1 MMPTYP
7 QLLSPTYE
15 PHVYSASW
23 QKQYVA
29 QFFTL
34 ESGEKNGNSATYRCR
49 LHPEAPVFKAHFPG
63 FPVLPGVLTLK
74 MVVDAINASQFF
86 STQTLTVQSIG
97 NAKYLAV
104 VNPQETQE
112 VEISVT
118 LKAEKNADEPAV
130 FQFKATVQ
138 NGETRFATFSFSC
151 TAADFITVGVEENE
165 VCAVI
170 PTYQNAKTLLKV
182 VADVHRVV
190 DTVFVVDDGSNDG
203 TAALLDKATGN
214 ERPEKV
220 LTHPKNCGKG
230 AALKTGLTYARQQGF
245 RYAVTVDAD
254 GQHRADDIP
263 ALLKA
268 VEEEPDA
275 LAIGS
280 RGLQHENMPAKSTF
294 ANRFSN
300 FWFALQTLQR
310 LPDTQ
315 SGLRVYPL
323 RCLHGLRWMSARYE
337 AELTLLVFSAWAGV
351 KLLPVPV
358 SVYYPPRDQRVTH
371 FRPGRDFT
379 RISVLNTLLCFLMV
393 VYGWPRIFADRLQG
407 VSKACFVSRELFT
420 LTSCQIW

>member
-1 MMPTYP
+1 MSLTSI
-7 QLLSPTYE
+7 L
-15 PHVYSASW
+15 PHGK
-23 QKQYVA
+23 KQYVA

-112 VEISVT
+112 VEISVA

-190 DTVFVVDDGSNDG
+190 DTVIVVDDGSNDG
-203 TAALLDKATGN
+203 TAALLDKATDN

-220 LTHPKNCGKG
+220 LTHPKNYGKG

-323 RCLHGLRWMSARYE
+323 RRLHGLRWMSARYE

-393 VYGWPRIFADRLQG
+393 VYGWPRIFCRQIARG
-407 VSKACFVSRELFT
+407 VKGVFRK
-420 LTSCQIW
+420 

>member
-1 MMPTYP
+1 MSLTSI
-7 QLLSPTYE
+7 L
-15 PHVYSASW
+15 PHGK
-23 QKQYVA
+23 KQYVA

-34 ESGEKNGNSATYRCR
+34 EAGEKNGNSATYRCH

-112 VEISVT
+112 MEISVA

-130 FQFKATVQ
+130 LQFKATVQ

-151 TAADFITVGVEENE
+151 TAADFMMVGVEENE

-182 VADVHRVV
+182 VTDVHRVV

-351 KLLPVPV
+351 KLLPIPV

-393 VYGWPRIFADRLQG
+393 VYGWPRIFCRQIARG
-407 VSKACFVSRELFT
+407 VKGVFRK
-420 LTSCQIW
+420 

>member
-1 MMPTYP
+1 MSLTSI
-7 QLLSPTYE
+7 L
-15 PHVYSASW
+15 PHGK
-23 QKQYVA
+23 KQYVA

-49 LHPEAPVFKAHFPG
+49 LHPEAPVFKVHFPG
-63 FPVLPGVLTLK
+63 FPILPGVLTLK

-112 VEISVT
+112 VEISVA

-151 TAADFITVGVEENE
+151 TAADFMTVGVEENE

-323 RCLHGLRWMSARYE
+323 RRLHGLRWMSARYE

-393 VYGWPRIFADRLQG
+393 VYGWPRIFCRQIARG
-407 VSKACFVSRELFT
+407 VKGVFCK
-420 LTSCQIW
+420 

>member
-1 MMPTYP
+1 MSLTSI
-7 QLLSPTYE
+7 L
-15 PHVYSASW
+15 PHGK
-23 QKQYVA
+23 KQYVA

-34 ESGEKNGNSATYRCR
+34 EAGEKNGNSATYRCR

-112 VEISVT
+112 VEISVA

-315 SGLRVYPL
+315 SGLRIYPL

-393 VYGWPRIFADRLQG
+393 VYGWPSIFCRQIARG
-407 VSKACFVSRELFT
+407 VKGVFRK
-420 LTSCQIW
+420 

>member
-1 MMPTYP
+1 MSLTSI
-7 QLLSPTYE
+7 L
-15 PHVYSASW
+15 PHGK
-23 QKQYVA
+23 KQYVA

-263 ALLKA
+263 ALLQA

-323 RCLHGLRWMSARYE
+323 RRLHGLRWMSARYE

-393 VYGWPRIFADRLQG
+393 VYGWPRIFCRQIARG
-407 VSKACFVSRELFT
+407 VIGVFRK
-420 LTSCQIW
+420 

>member
-1 MMPTYP
+1 MSLTSI
-7 QLLSPTYE
+7 L
-15 PHVYSASW
+15 PHGK
-23 QKQYVA
+23 KQYVA

-86 STQTLTVQSIG
+86 SMQTLTVQSIG

-112 VEISVT
+112 VEISVA

-170 PTYQNAKTLLKV
+170 PTYQNAKTLLQV

-190 DTVFVVDDGSNDG
+190 DTVFVVDDGSTDG

-323 RCLHGLRWMSARYE
+323 RRLHGLRWMSARYE

-393 VYGWPRIFADRLQG
+393 VYGWPRIFCRQIARG
-407 VSKACFVSRELFT
+407 VKGVFRK
-420 LTSCQIW
+420 

>member
-1 MMPTYP
+1 MSLTSI
-7 QLLSPTYE
+7 L
-15 PHVYSASW
+15 PHGK
-23 QKQYVA
+23 KQYVA

-34 ESGEKNGNSATYRCR
+34 EAGEKNGNSATYRCR

-86 STQTLTVQSIG
+86 STQTLMVQSIG

-112 VEISVT
+112 VEISVA

-151 TAADFITVGVEENE
+151 TAADFMTVDVEENE
-165 VCAVI
+165 ACAVI

-323 RCLHGLRWMSARYE
+323 RRLHGLRWMSTRYE

-393 VYGWPRIFADRLQG
+393 VYGWPRIFCRQIARG
-407 VSKACFVSRELFT
+407 VKGVFCK
-420 LTSCQIW
+420 

>member
-1 MMPTYP
+1 MSLTSI
-7 QLLSPTYE
+7 L
-15 PHVYSASW
+15 PHGK
-23 QKQYVA
+23 KQYVA

-34 ESGEKNGNSATYRCR
+34 EAGEKNGNSATYRCR
-49 LHPEAPVFKAHFPG
+49 IHPEAPVFKAHFPG

-86 STQTLTVQSIG
+86 SMQTLTVQSIG

-112 VEISVT
+112 VEISVA
-118 LKAEKNADEPAV
+118 LKAEKNADKPAV

-138 NGETRFATFSFSC
+138 NSETRFATFSFSC

-170 PTYQNAKTLLKV
+170 PTYQNAKTLLQV

-323 RCLHGLRWMSARYE
+323 RRLHGLRWMSARYE

-393 VYGWPRIFADRLQG
+393 VYGWPRIFCRQIARG
-407 VSKACFVSRELFT
+407 VKGVFRK
-420 LTSCQIW
+420 

>member
-1 MMPTYP
+1 MSLTSI
-7 QLLSPTYE
+7 L
-15 PHVYSASW
+15 PHGK
-23 QKQYVA
+23 KQYVA

-63 FPVLPGVLTLK
+63 FPILPGVLTLK

-112 VEISVT
+112 VEISVA

-190 DTVFVVDDGSNDG
+190 DTVIVVDDGSNDG

-315 SGLRVYPL
+315 SGLRIYPL
-323 RCLHGLRWMSARYE
+323 RRLHGLRWMSARYE

-393 VYGWPRIFADRLQG
+393 VYGWPRIFCRQIARG
-407 VSKACFVSRELFT
+407 VKGVFRK
-420 LTSCQIW
+420 

>member
-1 MMPTYP
+1 MSLTSI
-7 QLLSPTYE
+7 L
-15 PHVYSASW
+15 PHGK
-23 QKQYVA
+23 KQYVA

-112 VEISVT
+112 VEISVA

-214 ERPEKV
+214 ERPKKV

-323 RCLHGLRWMSARYE
+323 RRLHGLRWMSARYE

-393 VYGWPRIFADRLQG
+393 VYGWPRIFCRQIARG
-407 VSKACFVSRELFT
+407 VKGVFCK
-420 LTSCQIW
+420 

>member
-1 MMPTYP
+1 MSLTSI
-7 QLLSPTYE
+7 L
-15 PHVYSASW
+15 PHGK
-23 QKQYVA
+23 KQYVA

-112 VEISVT
+112 VEISVA
-118 LKAEKNADEPAV
+118 LKAEKNADELTV
-130 FQFKATVQ
+130 FQFKTTVQ

-203 TAALLDKATGN
+203 TAALLDKATDN

-323 RCLHGLRWMSARYE
+323 RRLHGLRWMSARYE

-393 VYGWPRIFADRLQG
+393 VYGWPRIFCRQIARG
-407 VSKACFVSRELFT
+407 VKGVFRK
-420 LTSCQIW
+420 

>member
-1 MMPTYP
+1 MSLTSI
-7 QLLSPTYE
+7 L
-15 PHVYSASW
+15 PHGK
-23 QKQYVA
+23 KQYVA

-34 ESGEKNGNSATYRCR
+34 EAGEKNGNSATYRCR

-112 VEISVT
+112 VEISVA

-315 SGLRVYPL
+315 SGLRIYPL
-323 RCLHGLRWMSARYE
+323 RRLHGLRWMSARYE

-393 VYGWPRIFADRLQG
+393 VYGWPRIFCRQIARG
-407 VSKACFVSRELFT
+407 VIGVFRK
-420 LTSCQIW
+420 

>member
-1 MMPTYP
+1 MSLTSI
-7 QLLSPTYE
+7 L
-15 PHVYSASW
+15 PHGK
-23 QKQYVA
+23 KQYVA

-112 VEISVT
+112 VEISVA

-268 VEEEPDA
+268 VEEEPDG

-323 RCLHGLRWMSARYE
+323 RRLHGLRWMSARYE

-379 RISVLNTLLCFLMV
+379 RISVLNTLLCLLMV
-393 VYGWPRIFADRLQG
+393 VYGWPRIFCRQIARG
-407 VSKACFVSRELFT
+407 VKGVFRK
-420 LTSCQIW
+420 

>member
-1 MMPTYP
+1 MSLTSI
-7 QLLSPTYE
+7 L
-15 PHVYSASW
+15 PHGK
-23 QKQYVA
+23 KQYVA

-112 VEISVT
+112 VEISVA
-118 LKAEKNADEPAV
+118 LKAEKNADELTV

-170 PTYQNAKTLLKV
+170 PTYQNTKTLLKV

-263 ALLKA
+263 TLLKA

-323 RCLHGLRWMSARYE
+323 RRLHGLRWMSARYE

-393 VYGWPRIFADRLQG
+393 VYGWPRIFCRQIARG
-407 VSKACFVSRELFT
+407 VKGVFRK
-420 LTSCQIW
+420 

>member
-1 MMPTYP
+1 MSLTSI
-7 QLLSPTYE
+7 L
-15 PHVYSASW
+15 PHGK
-23 QKQYVA
+23 KQYVA

-112 VEISVT
+112 VEISVA
-118 LKAEKNADEPAV
+118 LKAEKNADELTV

-203 TAALLDKATGN
+203 TAALLDKTTGN

-254 GQHRADDIP
+254 GQHRANDIP

-275 LAIGS
+275 LVIGS

-323 RCLHGLRWMSARYE
+323 RRLHGLRWMSARYE

-393 VYGWPRIFADRLQG
+393 VYGWPRIFCRQIARG
-407 VSKACFVSRELFT
+407 VKGVFRK
-420 LTSCQIW
+420 

>member
-1 MMPTYP
+1 MSLTSI
-7 QLLSPTYE
+7 L
-15 PHVYSASW
+15 PHGK
-23 QKQYVA
+23 KQYVA

-34 ESGEKNGNSATYRCR
+34 EAGEKNGNSATYRCR

-112 VEISVT
+112 VEISVA
-118 LKAEKNADEPAV
+118 LKAEKNADKPAV

-214 ERPEKV
+214 EHPEKV

-245 RYAVTVDAD
+245 RYAVTMDAD

-393 VYGWPRIFADRLQG
+393 VYGWPRIFCRQIARG
-407 VSKACFVSRELFT
+407 VKGVFRK
-420 LTSCQIW
+420 

>member
-1 MMPTYP
+1 MSLTSI
-7 QLLSPTYE
+7 L
-15 PHVYSASW
+15 PHGK
-23 QKQYVA
+23 KQYVA

-112 VEISVT
+112 VEISVA

-130 FQFKATVQ
+130 FQFKASVQ

-190 DTVFVVDDGSNDG
+190 DTVFVVDDGSKDG
-203 TAALLDKATGN
+203 TAALLDKATGS

-323 RCLHGLRWMSARYE
+323 RRLHGLRWMSARYE

-393 VYGWPRIFADRLQG
+393 VYGWPRILCRQIARG
-407 VSKACFVSRELFT
+407 VKGVFRK
-420 LTSCQIW
+420 

>member
-1 MMPTYP
+1 MSLTSI
-7 QLLSPTYE
+7 L
-15 PHVYSASW
+15 PHGK
-23 QKQYVA
+23 KQYVA

-74 MVVDAINASQFF
+74 MVVDAINASQSF
-86 STQTLTVQSIG
+86 STKTLTVQSIG

-112 VEISVT
+112 VEISVA

-151 TAADFITVGVEENE
+151 TAADFMTVGVEENE

-323 RCLHGLRWMSARYE
+323 QRLHGLRWMSARYE

-393 VYGWPRIFADRLQG
+393 VYGWPRIFCRQIARG
-407 VSKACFVSRELFT
+407 VKGVFCK
-420 LTSCQIW
+420 

>member
-1 MMPTYP
+1 MSLTSI
-7 QLLSPTYE
+7 L
-15 PHVYSASW
+15 PHGK
-23 QKQYVA
+23 KQYVA

-34 ESGEKNGNSATYRCR
+34 ESGERNGNSATYRCR

-112 VEISVT
+112 VEISVA

-151 TAADFITVGVEENE
+151 TAANFITVGVEENE

-323 RCLHGLRWMSARYE
+323 RRLHGLRWMSARYE

-393 VYGWPRIFADRLQG
+393 VYGWPRIFCRQIARG
-407 VSKACFVSRELFT
+407 VKGVFCK
-420 LTSCQIW
+420 

>member
-1 MMPTYP
+1 MSLTSI
-7 QLLSPTYE
+7 L
-15 PHVYSASW
+15 PHGK
-23 QKQYVA
+23 KQYVA

-34 ESGEKNGNSATYRCR
+34 EAGEKNGNSATYRCR

-86 STQTLTVQSIG
+86 STQMLTVQSIG

-112 VEISVT
+112 VEISVA

-230 AALKTGLTYARQQGF
+230 AALKTGLTFAHQQGF

-315 SGLRVYPL
+315 SGLRIYPL
-323 RCLHGLRWMSARYE
+323 RRLHGLRWMSARYE
-337 AELTLLVFSAWAGV
+337 AELILLVFSAWAGV

-393 VYGWPRIFADRLQG
+393 VYGWPRIFCRQIARG
-407 VSKACFVSRELFT
+407 VKGVFRK
-420 LTSCQIW
+420 

>member
-1 MMPTYP
+1 MSLTSI
-7 QLLSPTYE
+7 L
-15 PHVYSASW
+15 PHGK
-23 QKQYVA
+23 KQYVA

-34 ESGEKNGNSATYRCR
+34 ESGERNGNSATYRCR

-112 VEISVT
+112 VEISVA
-118 LKAEKNADEPAV
+118 LKAEKNADKPAV

-151 TAADFITVGVEENE
+151 TVADFITVGVEENE

-323 RCLHGLRWMSARYE
+323 RRLHGLRWMSARYE

-393 VYGWPRIFADRLQG
+393 VYGWPRIFCRQIARG
-407 VSKACFVSRELFT
+407 VIGVFRK
-420 LTSCQIW
+420 

>member
-1 MMPTYP
+1 MSLTSI
-7 QLLSPTYE
+7 L
-15 PHVYSASW
+15 PHGK
-23 QKQYVA
+23 KQYVA

-34 ESGEKNGNSATYRCR
+34 EAGEKNGNSATYRCR

-112 VEISVT
+112 VEISVA

-151 TAADFITVGVEENE
+151 TAADFMTVGVEENE

-230 AALKTGLTYARQQGF
+230 AALKTGLTYVRQQGF

-323 RCLHGLRWMSARYE
+323 QRLHGLRWMSARYE

-393 VYGWPRIFADRLQG
+393 VYGWPRIFCRQIARG
-407 VSKACFVSRELFT
+407 VKGVFRK
-420 LTSCQIW
+420 

>member
-1 MMPTYP
+1 MSLTSI
-7 QLLSPTYE
+7 L
-15 PHVYSASW
+15 PHGK
-23 QKQYVA
+23 KQYVA

-112 VEISVT
+112 VEISVA

-170 PTYQNAKTLLKV
+170 PTYQTAKTLLKV

-323 RCLHGLRWMSARYE
+323 RRLHGLRWMSARYE

-393 VYGWPRIFADRLQG
+393 VYGWPRIFCRQIARG
-407 VSKACFVSRELFT
+407 VKGVFRK
-420 LTSCQIW
+420 

>member
-1 MMPTYP
+1 MSLTSI
-7 QLLSPTYE
+7 L
-15 PHVYSASW
+15 PHGK
-23 QKQYVA
+23 KQYVA

-34 ESGEKNGNSATYRCR
+34 EAGEKNGNSATYRCR
-49 LHPEAPVFKAHFPG
+49 LHPETPVFKAHFPG

-112 VEISVT
+112 VEISVA
-118 LKAEKNADEPAV
+118 LKAEKNADELTV

-393 VYGWPRIFADRLQG
+393 VYGWPRIFCRQIARG
-407 VSKACFVSRELFT
+407 VKGVFRK
-420 LTSCQIW
+420 

>member
-1 MMPTYP
+1 MSLTSI
-7 QLLSPTYE
+7 L
-15 PHVYSASW
+15 PHGK
-23 QKQYVA
+23 KQYVA

-34 ESGEKNGNSATYRCR
+34 EAGEKNGNSATYRCR

-112 VEISVT
+112 VEISVA
-118 LKAEKNADEPAV
+118 LKAEKNADELTV
-130 FQFKATVQ
+130 FLFKATVQ

-294 ANRFSN
+294 ANRISN

-315 SGLRVYPL
+315 SGLRIYPL
-323 RCLHGLRWMSARYE
+323 RRLHGLRWMSARYE

-393 VYGWPRIFADRLQG
+393 VYGWPRIFCRQIARG
-407 VSKACFVSRELFT
+407 VKGVFCK
-420 LTSCQIW
+420 

>member
-1 MMPTYP
+1 MSLTSI
-7 QLLSPTYE
+7 L
-15 PHVYSASW
+15 PHGK
-23 QKQYVA
+23 KQYVA

-34 ESGEKNGNSATYRCR
+34 EAGEKNGNSATYRCR

-112 VEISVT
+112 VEISVA

-190 DTVFVVDDGSNDG
+190 DTVFVVDDGSKDG

-323 RCLHGLRWMSARYE
+323 RRLHGIRWMSARYE

-393 VYGWPRIFADRLQG
+393 VYGWPRIFCRQIARG
-407 VSKACFVSRELFT
+407 VKGVFCK
-420 LTSCQIW
+420 

>member
-1 MMPTYP
+1 MSLTSI
-7 QLLSPTYE
+7 L
-15 PHVYSASW
+15 PHGK
-23 QKQYVA
+23 KQYVA

-112 VEISVT
+112 VEISVA

-151 TAADFITVGVEENE
+151 TAADFMTVGVEENE

-220 LTHPKNCGKG
+220 LTHAKNQGKG
-230 AALKTGLTYARQQGF
+230 AALKTGLTFARQQGF

-254 GQHRADDIP
+254 GQHRANDIP

-275 LAIGS
+275 LVIGS

-393 VYGWPRIFADRLQG
+393 VYGWPRIFCRQIARG
-407 VSKACFVSRELFT
+407 VKGVFRK
-420 LTSCQIW
+420 

>member
-1 MMPTYP
+1 MSLTSI
-7 QLLSPTYE
+7 L
-15 PHVYSASW
+15 PHGK
-23 QKQYVA
+23 KQYVA

-49 LHPEAPVFKAHFPG
+49 LHPEAPVFKVHFPG

-112 VEISVT
+112 VEISVA

-268 VEEEPDA
+268 VEEEPDG

-323 RCLHGLRWMSARYE
+323 RRLHGLRWMSARYE

-393 VYGWPRIFADRLQG
+393 VYGWPRIFCRQIARG
-407 VSKACFVSRELFT
+407 VKGVFRK
-420 LTSCQIW
+420 

>member
-1 MMPTYP
+1 MSLTSI
-7 QLLSPTYE
+7 L
-15 PHVYSASW
+15 PHGK
-23 QKQYVA
+23 KQYVA

-34 ESGEKNGNSATYRCR
+34 EAGEKNGNSATYRCR

-112 VEISVT
+112 VEISVA

-151 TAADFITVGVEENE
+151 TAANFITVGVEENE

-190 DTVFVVDDGSNDG
+190 DTVIVVDDGSNDG

-393 VYGWPRIFADRLQG
+393 VYGWPRIFCRQIARG
-407 VSKACFVSRELFT
+407 VIGVFRK
-420 LTSCQIW
+420 

>member
-1 MMPTYP
+1 MSLTSI
-7 QLLSPTYE
+7 L
-15 PHVYSASW
+15 PHGK
-23 QKQYVA
+23 KQYVA

-34 ESGEKNGNSATYRCR
+34 EAGEKNGNSATYRCR

-112 VEISVT
+112 VEISVA

-151 TAADFITVGVEENE
+151 TAANFITVGVEENE

-393 VYGWPRIFADRLQG
+393 VYGWPRIFCRQIARG
-407 VSKACFVSRELFT
+407 VKGVFCK
-420 LTSCQIW
+420 

>member
-1 MMPTYP
+1 MSLTSI
-7 QLLSPTYE
+7 L
-15 PHVYSASW
+15 PHGK
-23 QKQYVA
+23 KQYVA

-34 ESGEKNGNSATYRCR
+34 EAGEKNGNSATYRCR
-49 LHPEAPVFKAHFPG
+49 LHPDAPVFKAHFPG

-112 VEISVT
+112 VEISVA

-323 RCLHGLRWMSARYE
+323 RRLHGLRWMSARYE

-393 VYGWPRIFADRLQG
+393 VYGWPRIFCRQIARG
-407 VSKACFVSRELFT
+407 VKGVFCK
-420 LTSCQIW
+420 

>member
-1 MMPTYP
+1 MSLTSI
-7 QLLSPTYE
+7 L
-15 PHVYSASW
+15 PHGK
-23 QKQYVA
+23 KQYVA

-49 LHPEAPVFKAHFPG
+49 LHPEASVFKAHFPG

-112 VEISVT
+112 VEISVA

-315 SGLRVYPL
+315 SGLRIYPL
-323 RCLHGLRWMSARYE
+323 RRLHGLRWMSARYE

-393 VYGWPRIFADRLQG
+393 VYGWPRIFCRQIARG
-407 VSKACFVSRELFT
+407 VKGVFCK
-420 LTSCQIW
+420 

>member
-1 MMPTYP
+1 MSLTSILPP
-7 QLLSPTYE
+7 GK
-15 PHVYSASW
+15 
-23 QKQYVA
+23 KQYVA

-34 ESGEKNGNSATYRCR
+34 EAGEKNGNSATYRCR

-63 FPVLPGVLTLK
+63 FPILPGVLTLK

-112 VEISVT
+112 VEISVAQ
-118 LKAEKNADEPAV
+118 KAEKNADEPAV

-254 GQHRADDIP
+254 EQHRADDIP

-323 RCLHGLRWMSARYE
+323 RRLHGLRWMSARYE

-379 RISVLNTLLCFLMV
+379 RISVLNTLLCLLMV
-393 VYGWPRIFADRLQG
+393 VYGWPRIFCRQIARG
-407 VSKACFVSRELFT
+407 VKGVFRK
-420 LTSCQIW
+420 

>member
-1 MMPTYP
+1 MSLTSI
-7 QLLSPTYE
+7 L
-15 PHVYSASW
+15 PHGK
-23 QKQYVA
+23 KQYVA

-112 VEISVT
+112 VEISVA
-118 LKAEKNADEPAV
+118 LKAEKNADKPAV

-170 PTYQNAKTLLKV
+170 PTYQNAKTLLQV

-323 RCLHGLRWMSARYE
+323 RRLHGLRWMSARYE

-393 VYGWPRIFADRLQG
+393 VYGWPRIFCRQIARG
-407 VSKACFVSRELFT
+407 VKGVFRK
-420 LTSCQIW
+420 

>member
-1 MMPTYP
+1 MSLTSI
-7 QLLSPTYE
+7 L
-15 PHVYSASW
+15 PHGK
-23 QKQYVA
+23 KQYVA

-112 VEISVT
+112 VEISVA

-190 DTVFVVDDGSNDG
+190 DIVFVVDDGSNDG
-203 TAALLDKATGN
+203 TAALLDKATGS

-323 RCLHGLRWMSARYE
+323 RRLHGLRWMSARYE

-393 VYGWPRIFADRLQG
+393 VYGWPRIFCRQIARG
-407 VSKACFVSRELFT
+407 VKGVFRK
-420 LTSCQIW
+420 

>member
-1 MMPTYP
+1 MSLTSI
-7 QLLSPTYE
+7 L
-15 PHVYSASW
+15 PHGK
-23 QKQYVA
+23 KQYVA

-34 ESGEKNGNSATYRCR
+34 EAGEKNGNSATYRCR

-112 VEISVT
+112 VEISVA

-130 FQFKATVQ
+130 FQFKASVQ

-323 RCLHGLRWMSARYE
+323 RHLHGLRWMSARYE

-393 VYGWPRIFADRLQG
+393 VYGWPRIFCRQIARG
-407 VSKACFVSRELFT
+407 VKGVFRK
-420 LTSCQIW
+420 

>member
-1 MMPTYP
+1 MSLTSILPP
-7 QLLSPTYE
+7 GK
-15 PHVYSASW
+15 
-23 QKQYVA
+23 KQYVA

-112 VEISVT
+112 VEISVA
-118 LKAEKNADEPAV
+118 LKAEKNADELTV

-151 TAADFITVGVEENE
+151 TATDFITVGVEENE

-393 VYGWPRIFADRLQG
+393 VYGWPRIFCRQIARG
-407 VSKACFVSRELFT
+407 VKGVFRK
-420 LTSCQIW
+420 

>member
-1 MMPTYP
+1 MSLTSILP
-7 QLLSPTYE
+7 QGK
-15 PHVYSASW
+15 
-23 QKQYVA
+23 KQYVA

-86 STQTLTVQSIG
+86 STQTLMVQSIG

-112 VEISVT
+112 VEISVA

-151 TAADFITVGVEENE
+151 TAADFMTVGVEENE

-315 SGLRVYPL
+315 SGLRIYPL
-323 RCLHGLRWMSARYE
+323 RRLHGLRWMSARYE

-351 KLLPVPV
+351 KLLPIPV

-393 VYGWPRIFADRLQG
+393 VYGWPRIFCRQIARG
-407 VSKACFVSRELFT
+407 VKGVFRK
-420 LTSCQIW
+420 

>member
-1 MMPTYP
+1 MSLTSI
-7 QLLSPTYE
+7 L
-15 PHVYSASW
+15 PHGK
-23 QKQYVA
+23 KQYVA

-63 FPVLPGVLTLK
+63 FPILPGVLTLK

-104 VNPQETQE
+104 VNPQETQK
-112 VEISVT
+112 VEISVA

-151 TAADFITVGVEENE
+151 TAADFMTVGVEENE

-323 RCLHGLRWMSARYE
+323 RRLHGLRWMSARYE

-393 VYGWPRIFADRLQG
+393 VYGWPRIFCRQIARG
-407 VSKACFVSRELFT
+407 VIGVFRK
-420 LTSCQIW
+420 

>member
-1 MMPTYP
+1 MSLTSI
-7 QLLSPTYE
+7 L
-15 PHVYSASW
+15 PHGK
-23 QKQYVA
+23 KQYVA

-112 VEISVT
+112 VEISVA
-118 LKAEKNADEPAV
+118 LKAEKNADELTV

-230 AALKTGLTYARQQGF
+230 AALKTGLTFARQQGF

-323 RCLHGLRWMSARYE
+323 QRLHGLRWMSARYE

-393 VYGWPRIFADRLQG
+393 VYGWPRIFCRQIARG
-407 VSKACFVSRELFT
+407 VKGVFRK
-420 LTSCQIW
+420 